1 MRTRATEAAS
11 HGKMRL
17 ITWNCRGLGNGPAI
31 RGLLDVQKR
40 EAPDIL
46 FLSETKHDGK
56 WMDWLRWKL
65 QLPNLVTVDSEGA
78 SGGLALFWSREV
90 DITLKSFSKYHID
103 SVIKGENDIEW
114 RFTGIYGESKNEEKD
129 KTWGM
134 MHNLKDQFQMPWL
147 CSGDFNEI
155 LFGFE
160 KEGGQ
165 PKAESNMRKFR
176 LALEDCDLQD
186 LGFVGDP

>member
-1 MRTRATEAAS
+1 
-11 HGKMRL
+11 MRL

-103 SVIKGENDIEW
+103 SVIKGENGIEW
-114 RFTGIYGESKNEEKD
+114 RFTGIYGKSKK
-129 KTWGM
+129 
-134 MHNLKDQFQMPWL
+134 
-147 CSGDFNEI
+147 
-155 LFGFE
+155 
-160 KEGGQ
+160 
-165 PKAESNMRKFR
+165 
-176 LALEDCDLQD
+176 
-186 LGFVGDP
+186 